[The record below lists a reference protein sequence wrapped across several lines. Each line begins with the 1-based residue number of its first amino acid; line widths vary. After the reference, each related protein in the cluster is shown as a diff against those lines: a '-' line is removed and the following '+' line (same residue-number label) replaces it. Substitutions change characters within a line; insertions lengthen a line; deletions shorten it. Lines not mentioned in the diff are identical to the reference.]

1 MGVFLM
7 ANKDSNRTS
16 VSIEEVRAFIS
27 NLSNLNDSIKKAN
40 AELKSAL
47 DGDEKLEELK
57 SAAKAARDALK
68 GYIDSHAVY
77 KEYTAK
83 LEQLKED
90 KKDLIAEAKTN
101 GIPKKEIDI
110 AIKMLKTDTDPDDTV
125 EIYRQVSDLV
135 E

>member
-1 MGVFLM
+1 M

-110 AIKMLKTDTDPDDTV
+110 AIKMLKTDTDPDNTV

>member
-110 AIKMLKTDTDPDDTV
+110 AIKMLKTDTDPDNTV